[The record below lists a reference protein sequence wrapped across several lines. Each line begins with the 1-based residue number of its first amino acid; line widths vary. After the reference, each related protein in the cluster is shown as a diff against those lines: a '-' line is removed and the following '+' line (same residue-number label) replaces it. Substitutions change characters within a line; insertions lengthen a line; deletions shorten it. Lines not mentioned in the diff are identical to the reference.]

1 MPPRATAGEN
11 KTWFIYHYAHSPV
24 FARSAEIAVK
34 PCVLSLC
41 NCGVFSTRWKFG
53 SNSSLANFS
62 HFSLSHRRSHLLC
75 PTYCPSHQGLG
86 KGVNAHQLWFPQH
99 KPQITKQKS
108 KNLHMN
114 KNFPNTTFWT
124 LFTLEVGF
132 VFMFI
137 FI

>member
-1 MPPRATAGEN
+1 MFVSNYLIINGLYQAVFFKGNCISSIIAQNAPQATAGEN
-11 KTWFIYHYAHSPV
+11 KTRFIYHFVQGPV

-41 NCGVFSTRWKFG
+41 NCGVFSTRWNFG

-86 KGVNAHQLWFPQH
+86 KRDLCPTNSGFLNTNH
-99 KPQITKQKS
+99 K
-108 KNLHMN
+108 
-114 KNFPNTTFWT
+114 
-124 LFTLEVGF
+124 
-132 VFMFI
+132 
-137 FI
+137 